1 MDPPMPLDM
10 AAAAFG
16 SWVPSLVAD
25 SLRRSGE
32 TQQPSEA
39 VIAAHRGFLAANEPR
54 VANLE
59 ILAAYLAPGATLREG
74 PVTSE
79 PADHYGTVPSLP
91 DALADLLALTRSG
104 LASADEAVQ
113 LFAMLRPFTMGNGRV
128 ARALWLWRTI
138 REPGM
143 SAEALAALSFPQ
155 APASADGHGAP
166 ALTAYVG
173 RPQGQCV

>member
-1 MDPPMPLDM
+1 MPLDM

-59 ILAAYLAPGATLREG
+59 ILAAYLAPGATLREA
-74 PVTSE
+74 PDA
-79 PADHYGTVPSLP
+79 ADQHGVVPSLP

-113 LFAMLRPFTMGNGRV
+113 LFRLLRPFTMGNGRV

>member
-1 MDPPMPLDM
+1 MPLDM

-59 ILAAYLAPGATLREG
+59 ILAAYLAPGAVLREAA
-74 PVTSE
+74 VASE
-79 PADHYGTVPSLP
+79 AADQHGTVPSLP

-143 SAEALAALSFPQ
+143 SAEALAVLSFPQ
-155 APASADGHGAP
+155 APASADGDSAP

-173 RPQGQCV
+173 HPQGQCV